1 MRIPIKK
8 DTIIFILFACT
19 LLWLI
24 FSTSTFYGKSNFQ
37 PINIYYLY
45 EDGYKKYPQA
55 SKINSFTFN
64 IYEPFNRGY
73 SEVDIDFVNLE
84 KKIDFWGKTDTD
96 LETFNSEKAAKYMQ
110 DNLPDYLLL
119 APFLENGKLGMWSQ
133 YFLNQPLA
141 GGYTEPIFKETSFGV
156 WESKLYFDSRH
167 SKASGR
173 GWAVN
178 FEGGTYL
185 GAEVNKIVFNITI
198 PDSFEIRDIGSMPM
212 KALPGKYEL
221 SKELV
226 RGDKFHIVIKRYQT
240 VKKIV
245 SSLSLAISITLLG
258 LLLAPFFG
266 EIMRK

>member
-1 MRIPIKK
+1 LRIPIKK

-19 LLWLI
+19 LLWFI

-45 EDGYKKYPQA
+45 EDGHKKYPQA

-73 SEVDIDFVNLE
+73 SEVDIDFENLE
-84 KKIDFWGKTDTD
+84 KKIEFWEKTSTN
-96 LETFNSEKAAKYMQ
+96 LEIFNSEKAAKYMK

-119 APFLENGKLGMWSQ
+119 APFLENGKLEIWSQ

-141 GGYTEPIFKETSFGV
+141 RGYTESLFKETSLGV

-178 FEGGTYL
+178 FKDGTYL

-198 PDSFEIRDIGSMPM
+198 PDSFDIRDIESMTM

-226 RGDKFHIVIKRYQT
+226 RGDKFHLVIKKYQT
-240 VKKIV
+240 FKEIV
-245 SSLSLAISITLLG
+245 SLLSGAISLTIFGFLLT
-258 LLLAPFFG
+258 PFIG